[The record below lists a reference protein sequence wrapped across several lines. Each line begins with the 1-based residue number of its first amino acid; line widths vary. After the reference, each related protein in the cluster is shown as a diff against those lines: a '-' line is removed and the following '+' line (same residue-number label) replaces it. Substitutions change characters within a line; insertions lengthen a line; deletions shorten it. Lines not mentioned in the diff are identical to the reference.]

1 MFRHPVFG
9 AMTYVAMVF
18 IDPPSRW
25 WGGALPSVRW
35 SLVSALV
42 TVIGLFLLRPPK
54 HDIPLQRH
62 GPFVALIVVL
72 VYAAFQT
79 PWARDLEEHRNF
91 LEYYLKYA
99 VAVFLLYY
107 SIDSLEHFKWMLWT
121 YVAGCVYLAYVA
133 FTSFTGGRFDS
144 FGGAGIGDANAGA
157 LTLVTGTFIASSLF
171 LYSGKYQRV
180 LLFFL
185 IPFMLNSVI
194 MTVSRSGSL
203 ALAMGGLAFIVFT
216 PVRYKKKVMAL
227 AVLGV
232 IGVISLTNPEY
243 WTRMQTVKYKGADVA
258 GVDTGGARRNL
269 LRVQGIIFLRHPLG
283 CGHRCTD
290 LLAVSYLD
298 QKDLNE
304 QSGKRS
310 SHNTFMSMLVDF
322 GIVGASVYLFFLW
335 WVYRQLSRMKKRAL
349 ELPQLLQM
357 LLPGITGAY
366 AALTVSDQFI
376 PNVRYELRYWLL
388 TFLMLMVVFAA
399 KSRSAP
405 TDGAARGSA
414 V

>member
-25 WGGALPSVRW
+25 WGGALPDMRW
-35 SLVSALV
+35 SLLSALV
-42 TVIGLFLLRPPK
+42 TVIGLFMLRPQK
-54 HDIPLQRH
+54 HDVPLHRH
-62 GPFVALIVVL
+62 GPFVALLVVL
-72 VYAAFQT
+72 VYAAFQV
-79 PWARDLEEHRNF
+79 PWARDFDEHRNF

-99 VAVFLLYY
+99 VAVFLLYR
-107 SIDSLEHFKWMLWT
+107 SIDSIEHFKWMLWT
-121 YVAGCVYLAYVA
+121 YVAGCAYLAFVA
-133 FTSFTGGRFDS
+133 FTTFKGGRFDS

-171 LYSGKYQRV
+171 LYSGTYQRV
-180 LLFFL
+180 LLFVL
-185 IPFMLNSVI
+185 IPFMLNSMI

-203 ALAMGGLAFIVFT
+203 ALATGGLAFIFFT
-216 PVRYKKKVMAL
+216 PARYKKKVIAL

-232 IGVISLTNPEY
+232 VGVVSLTNPEY
-243 WTRMQTVKYKGADVA
+243 WMRMQTVKYKGADVA

-269 LRVQGIIFLRHPLG
+269 LRVQAVLFLNHPLG

-298 QKDLNE
+298 QKDLNAE
-304 QSGKRS
+304 SGKRS

-322 GIVGASVYLFFLW
+322 GIVGAGVYLFFLW
-335 WVYRQLSRMKKRAL
+335 WIYRTVSGLKKTAL
-349 ELPQLLQM
+349 TLPPLLQM

-366 AALTVSDQFI
+366 VALTVSDQFI

-388 TFLMLMVVFAA
+388 TFLMLMVVLAA
-399 KSRSAP
+399 KSRSAAAA
-405 TDGAARGSA
+405 GATPGPAA
-414 V
+414 